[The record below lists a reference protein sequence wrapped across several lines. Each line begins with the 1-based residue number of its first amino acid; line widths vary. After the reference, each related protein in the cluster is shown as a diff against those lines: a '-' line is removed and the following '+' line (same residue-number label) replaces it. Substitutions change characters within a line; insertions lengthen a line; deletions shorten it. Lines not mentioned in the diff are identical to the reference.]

1 MTQDATKYVIYID
14 TGGTFTDCCMVT
26 LDGEVVHGKAPTTS
40 QDLSLCFFNA
50 IEAASQKLGKSAEEV
65 LSHCQLVGYG
75 TTQGTNVVVTGTGAP
90 NLGLIT
96 TMGHEDRTL
105 IGRLRAAGLTPVE
118 TMHLVTADKAAPLIP
133 RQRIRGVRERLDQ
146 LGKVVIPLQEDSVR
160 QAVRELLEQDVAGI
174 AVCLLWS
181 FLNPEHE
188 RRVGEIIREMAPEV
202 KMTLSSE
209 AAPRIREYPRF
220 MSTIIDLYVGL
231 PLHKLLFEIGAKL
244 RQKGYRAPF
253 LIMQAAGGLASAEI
267 VKPVTTLHSGPV
279 GGLTGVDFWRNV
291 YGAKVAIGTDVGGTS
306 FDVSISSAGEEDY
319 LREPIVGRHEIS
331 SPMRQIMTIG
341 AGGGTKAMFDP
352 LTKRLIVGPASAEA
366 VPGPACYGLGGKEPT
381 ITDADLVMNRISA
394 DYFLGGKMKL
404 DKARAVAVIKEKIAD
419 PMGIE
424 VPQAAAAICNILDG
438 QMEALLHRVV
448 ALKGIDPNDSP
459 VFAFGGMGPTH
470 CAGYTAN
477 LGFKR
482 VIISPHAAIFSAYG
496 ASTADVKHRY
506 EASPFFI
513 VPAIPY
519 DNLSLRFQVDQLKSL
534 DELPPAMVE
543 RFNRM
548 FAEIDGRA
556 TEDISA
562 EGFGREEIGKRYEI
576 EARYGGQLWEL
587 RCEIPTHRIESLA
600 DFGAIL
606 RAFEEEYIKAYTK
619 LAMVPRG
626 GFQVMSIAVV
636 ASGRTIKPALR
647 KLSRGA
653 SLRPAVHSARDVF
666 FHNRWVATQVYRLE
680 DFQCGHTVEGPA
692 IIEAPDTTVVVPE
705 ERKISVDEYGNMILE
720 FK

>member
-1 MTQDATKYVIYID
+1 MTPNTTKYVIYID
-14 TGGTFTDCCMVT
+14 TGGTFTDCCIVT
-26 LDGEVVHGKAPTTS
+26 LDGDVIHGKAHTTP
-40 QDLSLCFFNA
+40 QDLSICFFNA
-50 IEAASQKLGKSAEEV
+50 IEAAAQKLGRSMEEV
-65 LSHCQLVGYG
+65 LSQCHLVGYG

-105 IGRLRAAGLTPVE
+105 IGRLRAAGLTPVQ
-118 TMHLVTADKAAPLIP
+118 TMHLVTADKASPLIP
-133 RQRIRGVRERLDQ
+133 RQRIRGVIERIDQ
-146 LGKVVIPLQEDSVR
+146 KGKVIIPLREDSVR
-160 QAVRELLEQDVAGI
+160 QAVRELLEQNVAGI

-181 FLNPEHE
+181 FLNPVHE
-188 RRVGEIIREMAPEV
+188 RRVREIIRDMAPEV
-202 KMTLSSE
+202 KMTLSYE

-231 PLHKLLFEIGAKL
+231 PLHKLLDEIGSKL
-244 RQKGYRAPF
+244 RQKGYTYPF
-253 LIMQAAGGLASAEI
+253 LIMQAAGGLASAKI

-291 YGAKVAIGTDVGGTS
+291 YGTKVAIGTDVGGTS
-306 FDVSISSAGEEDY
+306 FDVSISSAGEEEY
-319 LREPIVGRHEIS
+319 LREPIVGRYEIS

-341 AGGGTKAMFDP
+341 AGGGTKARFDQ

-381 ITDADLVMNRISA
+381 ITDADLVMNRINA
-394 DYFLGGKMKL
+394 DYFLGGKVKL
-404 DKARAVAVIKEKIAD
+404 NKELAVAVIKEKIAE

-424 VPQAAAAICNILDG
+424 VPQAAEAMCNILDG
-438 QMEALLHRVV
+438 QMEALLQRVV
-448 ALKGIDPNDSP
+448 ALKGIDPNECP
-459 VFAFGGMGPTH
+459 TLAFGGMGPTH

-477 LGFKR
+477 VGFKR

-513 VPAIPY
+513 IPSIPY
-519 DNLSLRFQVDQLKSL
+519 DNLSLRFKIDQLKSM
-534 DELPPAMVE
+534 DELPPDMVE

-548 FAEIDGRA
+548 FAEIDQRV
-556 TEDISA
+556 TEDMFA
-562 EGFGREEIGKRYEI
+562 EGFKKEEMHKRYDI

-587 RCEIPTHRIESLA
+587 RCEIPTYKIESIA
-600 DFGAIL
+600 DFGAII
-606 RAFEEEYIKAYTK
+606 RAFEEEYIKTYTK
-619 LAMVPRG
+619 LAMVPSG
-626 GFQVMSIAVV
+626 GFQAMSIAVV
-636 ASGRTIKPALR
+636 ATGRTIKPGLR
-647 KLSRGA
+647 KFSYVGPHPP
-653 SLRPAVHSARDVF
+653 RPHSERDVF
-666 FHNRWVATQVYRLE
+666 FKNRWVSTKVYRLE
-680 DFQCGHTVEGPA
+680 DLQCGNMVNGPA

-705 ERKISVDEYGNMILE
+705 ERKVSVDEYFNVIME